1 MTNDEFDRYAAR
13 TKQWSRSREI
23 ARAVLVRGKTI
34 AQAGREAGVQH
45 ETARKAVA
53 RILREYRA
61 DGGYPTDWETR
72 TVTLPRDDMDDVR
85 EIEDAALRRAG
96 LRV

>member
-13 TKQWSRSREI
+13 TKLGQRSLDL
-23 ARAVLVRGKTI
+23 ARAVLVQGKTK
-34 AQAGREAGVQH
+34 AQAAREVGVEH
-45 ETARKAVA
+45 PTARAAVA
-53 RILREYRA
+53 RSVREQRKEV
-61 DGGYPTDWETR
+61 GYPPDWQTR
-72 TVTLPRDDMDDVR
+72 TVTLPRDDMHDVR

>member
-13 TKQWSRSREI
+13 TRLQKRGLDI
-23 ARAVLVRGKTI
+23 ARAVLVRGQTM

-45 ETARKAVA
+45 ETARAAVA
-53 RILREYRA
+53 RILREYRK
-61 DGGYPTDWETR
+61 DGGHPPDWETR
-72 TVTLPRDDMDDVR
+72 TVTLPRDAMDDVR